1 MDTTRN
7 TSLDDG
13 QRTSVDHQQHHHHH
27 QTLGG
32 QGERRG
38 HFSSGGSRRRMWNIA
53 THLIQQQADTAND
66 AALMELLLMEG
77 STTTTSTTTSD
88 YFEGVMDSIRSRA
101 AVALTAP
108 DMLCHMEEC
117 RCLPLGCRE
126 IDDMLDGGVLD
137 GHVLEVCGESGS
149 GKTQLC
155 HMAASMTA
163 SRGEG
168 VLYIDTS
175 GSCWSGRRMEEILKG
190 VNGEVDVGE
199 VLDRV
204 TVVQGVHDVESI
216 VRHIHE
222 YFFKMSSDD
231 IRNRNTGIAVDN
243 TVTNVRCT
251 MVVVDCLGSVV
262 APMLGGASYD
272 VGHEMMIGLAM
283 YLKQVA
289 AEFNVA
295 VIVTNY
301 TVGGSFSSSS
311 SSSSSVRRAMGNEWP
326 GQVHVSLQIGRLQ
339 TDPTPC
345 ISPDDCENDNETSQS
360 QASHWACVRQSTTIQ
375 GHRRVTFSL

>member
-1 MDTTRN
+1 MPVAGNGMMDFEHPNQETP
-7 TSLDDG
+7 
-13 QRTSVDHQQHHHHH
+13 
-27 QTLGG
+27 
-32 QGERRG
+32 E
-38 HFSSGGSRRRMWNIA
+38 GSRRRVWNIA
-53 THLIQQQADTAND
+53 TQLIQQQNNSHTSSTTMND
-66 AALMELLLMEG
+66 AALMELLQMPEG
-77 STTTTSTTTSD
+77 NTAGNTAV
-88 YFEGVMDSIRSRA
+88 FEGVMDSIRSRA
-101 AVALTAP
+101 AVALTAS
-108 DMLCHMEEC
+108 DMLRHMEEC

-126 IDDMLDGGVLD
+126 IDDMLDGGVLE
-137 GHVLEVCGESGS
+137 GHVLEVYGESGS

-175 GSCWSGRRMEEILKG
+175 GCCWSGRRMEGILKG

-199 VLDRV
+199 VLERV
-204 TVVQGVHDVESI
+204 AVVQGVYDVESI

-222 YFFKMSSDD
+222 YFLKVLSDG
-231 IRNRNTGIAVDN
+231 IRNRNTGLAVDN
-243 TVTNVRCT
+243 TVTHARCT
-251 MVVVDCLGSVV
+251 MIVVDCLGSVV

-272 VGHEMMIGLAM
+272 VGHEMMVRLAM

-289 AEFNVA
+289 VEFKVA

-311 SSSSSVRRAMGNEWP
+311 VRRAMGDMWP
-326 GQVHVSLQIGRLQ
+326 GQVHTSLQLGRLE
-339 TDPTPC
+339 TD
-345 ISPDDCENDNETSQS
+345 DDIPQSKSQEG
-360 QASHWACVRQSTTIQ
+360 SHWACVRQSTTIQ